1 MEWTQKDVDFVK
13 KFGTAVKSGTER
25 YVLELKGLE
34 KPMDFENPKDAG
46 TEWGAQHLKGDGK
59 DILLLNGVS
68 AEQVKKLD
76 GYLKAYEMLKK
87 RPAEQMDAADVKNL
101 MGFLEKNDFNDRY
114 CSDQAYKKQA
124 LIPTQ
129 GRMCR
134 RNNDECR
141 ATVVPVGATYSDG
154 VKTQRANVEGALFVV
169 DSKGNGRITN
179 VPTDYQTIQPKDK
192 IKTYAEAVRQSQ
204 MLRSAHTRG

>member
-1 MEWTQKDVDFVK
+1 
-13 KFGTAVKSGTER
+13 
-25 YVLELKGLE
+25 
-34 KPMDFENPKDAG
+34 
-46 TEWGAQHLKGDGK
+46 
-59 DILLLNGVS
+59 
-68 AEQVKKLD
+68 
-76 GYLKAYEMLKK
+76 
-87 RPAEQMDAADVKNL
+87 
-101 MGFLEKNDFNDRY
+101 
-114 CSDQAYKKQA
+114 
-124 LIPTQ
+124 
-129 GRMCR
+129 MCR

-179 VPTDYQTIQPKDK
+179 VPTQTIQPKDK